1 MTWPVQFRDET
12 SARWPWMAQTLPSD
26 HHGFPPF
33 HFVGCSGTAFTCKER
48 WGRSSTLS
56 HIPQHHQA
64 YLLFYMSLS
73 KGALLYTLQ
82 LDNKINKLTQP
93 PSRIMNQI
101 IISSRLSPAGLA
113 FPSSQSQPL
122 QPMVSL
128 RTWSSHALRK
138 VPEGSWEV
146 TEQTF
151 ERLCGGGEPVKV
163 SGEWFRVLT
172 FQWL

>member
-1 MTWPVQFRDET
+1 
-12 SARWPWMAQTLPSD
+12 
-26 HHGFPPF
+26 
-33 HFVGCSGTAFTCKER
+33 
-48 WGRSSTLS
+48 
-56 HIPQHHQA
+56 
-64 YLLFYMSLS
+64 MSLS
-73 KGALLYTLQ
+73 KGALLHTLQ

-113 FPSSQSQPL
+113 FRSSPSQPL

-138 VPEGSWEV
+138 VLEGSWEV

-172 FQWL
+172 FQ